1 MERTRNVSPWNS
13 PTVKRTDTVRSAVI
27 AGLLLVAV
35 LGGLS
40 SFNPL
45 IGIMSSV
52 AVLLLAIVMP
62 NPILIVYGLTLA
74 LPLTGGLA
82 RGAVIPILR
91 ISQALLVLGFIL
103 FVIAKP
109 TRLGKSRLTAID
121 LAFILLV
128 LGEAAF
134 PLLAL
139 YYRGDYINLTV
150 SQPDGT
156 SALQT
161 LLGPIQYYLLYR
173 IIVGAISSQKQ
184 VIPILNLTFFTSIIV
199 SMIGILQKLVPAV
212 NRFIATYYPPVSLGY
227 AIPETSQRITSTL
240 QHYSGLGAYLA
251 FILILALTCYTARQ
265 HLKIPLLLLVGTFI
279 FDSIALVLTGTL
291 AAWIG
296 LVIGMI
302 VIFVLLR
309 RIPKPVIFILIGVAL
324 AAIIFQP
331 FLSSRLSEQ
340 LGAGA
345 AQGIIPQSFAFRIML
360 WKDIFLPAIG
370 QNLLFGAGPSP
381 AVLNQWPAEESQYFL
396 TLLRG
401 GLFYFFSYLL
411 LIGVAG
417 FACWRQI
424 KRKEKDAGHAVSI
437 ALLAIL
443 VAISVMNISA
453 EYFTYVGGTQILWTL
468 LAIVVATWQLKPLEA
483 SSSDKYCESGA
494 FALATQSLIPNY
506 SWPEVSRPGWLHLRL
521 APLKRL
527 MDWHFVKDSA
537 LVGAGSTISR
547 VLGLLFS
554 TLLAR
559 FLVPDDFGFFRYA
572 ITLAGIITFATST
585 SPNSIA
591 RFLAAHPDDEE
602 AQNRYFTNGVVGI
615 ALLLA
620 ITLFISLPVLWLL
633 HALDIGAICCII
645 GLTGFYFYLALARGL
660 NSAWKMSLTYIIN
673 NVVLIAALIV
683 VFGLFKIRT
692 ATLAIAI
699 WGLANLAPI
708 VMEFF
713 RPMPLRF
720 HPRLAS
726 KQVLLELARFAVP
739 MVISSG
745 AFAIWY
751 GIDLLMVQNIYPH
764 SSGSYAVAK
773 TLTQLYIFIPA
784 AITLVLMPRVAALEL
799 NKSKRYLAGG
809 TVIALLVSL
818 VGLAIVDIWGQKII
832 MLTFGRNYIDAYRP
846 LVILSVGMCIV
857 SINTILEG
865 FLIGRG
871 QPHLAAQALVV
882 AMISTSVIGY
892 WLISWKGPIGAS
904 LAFTIGAAISLMV
917 MLYNTWHF
925 LNGEKQI
932 TSKPQSG
939 SNQAVAVTSRLLRTT
954 SGDLSERE

>member
-1 MERTRNVSPWNS
+1 MERASNVPPWNS
-13 PTVKRTDTVRSAVI
+13 PNVKRTSTVRSAVI

-35 LGGLS
+35 LGSLS
-40 SFNPL
+40 SFNPV

-62 NPILIVYGLTLA
+62 KPILIVYGLTFV

-82 RGAVIPILR
+82 RGAVIPFLR
-91 ISQALLVLGFIL
+91 VSQALLVLGFIL

-121 LAFILLV
+121 LAFILFV
-128 LGEAAF
+128 LGEAVF
-134 PLLAL
+134 PMLAL
-139 YYRGDYINLTV
+139 YYHGDSINLTYI

-173 IIVGAISSQKQ
+173 IVVGAISSQKQ
-184 VIPILNLTFFTSIIV
+184 VITILNLIFFSSIIV
-199 SMIGILQKLVPAV
+199 SIIGILQKLVPAV

-227 AIPETSQRITSTL
+227 DIPETYQRITSTL

-251 FILILALTCYTARQ
+251 FIIILALTCYTARQ
-265 HLKIPLLLLVGTFI
+265 HLKIPLLLLVGTFV

-296 LVIGMI
+296 LVVGMA

-309 RIPKPVIFILIGVAL
+309 RIPKPVIFILIGVTL

-331 FLSSRLSEQ
+331 FLSSRINDQ

-345 AQGIIPQSFAFRIML
+345 AQGVIPQSFAFRIML

-381 AVLNQWPAEESQYFL
+381 AVLIQWPAEESQYFL

-411 LIGVAG
+411 LIGVAA

-424 KRKEKDAGHAVSI
+424 KRKEKDAGQAVSI

-443 VAISVMNISA
+443 VAISIMNISA

-468 LAIVVATWQLKPLEA
+468 LAIVVATWQLKTLEFSA
-483 SSSDKYCESGA
+483 SDKYSESRA
-494 FALATQSLIPNY
+494 LSLATQSLIPDY
-506 SWPEVSRPGWLHLRL
+506 SWPEVSRPGRLHQRF

-527 MDWHFVKDSA
+527 VDWHFVKDSA

-547 VLGLLFS
+547 VLGLVFS

-572 ITLAGIITFATST
+572 ITLAGIISIAAST
-585 SPNSIA
+585 YPNSLA

-602 AQNRYFTNGVVGI
+602 AQSRYFTNGIVGI
-615 ALLLA
+615 ALLLV
-620 ITLFISLPVLWLL
+620 ITLFISAPVLWLL
-633 HALDIGAICCII
+633 HALDIGTICCII

-673 NVVLIAALIV
+673 NVVLVAALIV

-692 ATLAIAI
+692 ATIAIVI

-708 VMEFF
+708 VMEHF

-720 HPRLAS
+720 HLCLTS
-726 KQVLLELARFAVP
+726 KQILLELARFAVP

-745 AFAIWY
+745 AFAIWF
-751 GIDLLMVQNIYPH
+751 GIDLLMIQNFYPH

-773 TLTQLYIFIPA
+773 TLTQLYIFIPS
-784 AITLVLMPRVAALEL
+784 AITLVLMPRVAALES
-799 NKSKRYLAGG
+799 NKSIHYLAGG
-809 TVIALLVSL
+809 MLIALLVSL
-818 VGLAIVDIWGQKII
+818 LGFAIVDVWGQKII
-832 MLTFGRNYIDAYRP
+832 MLIFGRNYIDAYRP
-846 LVILSVGMCIV
+846 LLILSVGMCIV
-857 SINTILEG
+857 SMNTILEG

-871 QPHLAAQALVV
+871 QPNLAAQALVV

-892 WLISWKGPIGAS
+892 WLISWKGSIGAS
-904 LAFTIGAAISLMV
+904 LAFTIGAALAMAV
-917 MLYNTWHF
+917 MQYRTWHF
-925 LNGEKQI
+925 LRNERQGTSQRTQDTNIVGSLSTTPGEQ
-932 TSKPQSG
+932 PF
-939 SNQAVAVTSRLLRTT
+939 
-954 SGDLSERE
+954 